1 MFIYSCSP
9 MSDLIKKSAP
19 IGVQIKVRL
28 IYFMFLTINNLQ
40 DYNHSRLSLKSL
52 PYLPLTVSVG

>member
-1 MFIYSCSP
+1 MFIYPCSP

-28 IYFMFLTINNLQ
+28 VYFMLLTINNLQ
-40 DYNHSRLSLKSL
+40 DYSHGKLVLK
-52 PYLPLTVSVG
+52 